1 MESFRSLDSWIKEVE
16 KHSGDEV
23 TIIILANKSDVE
35 EDIQVSDADIKQ
47 FEEERKIPIIKT
59 SAKTGENVDES
70 FLQMTK
76 ELITKK
82 NNSGDNG
89 QRSLGLT
96 FKKMQSTSGDSS

>member
-1 MESFRSLDSWIKEVE
+1 M
-16 KHSGDEV
+16 

-35 EDIQVSDADIKQ
+35 EDIQVSDADIRQ

-70 FLQMTK
+70 FLKMTK

-82 NNSGDNG
+82 NNSGDTG
-89 QRSLGLT
+89 QRSLGLA
-96 FKKMQSTSGDSS
+96 FKKM